1 MFFFMK
7 YRKKFDLDND
17 IINYLK
23 NMCFEIGKRYRFD
36 FDAVGNDSDLV
47 HIVAS
52 AEPKYSSSIL
62 MRIIKRI
69 TAKKSLQNILRSKK
83 LFGC

>member
-1 MFFFMK
+1 MK
-7 YRKKFDLDND
+7 YWKKFCLDND

-23 NMCFEIGKRYRFD
+23 NICFEIGKRYRFD
-36 FDAVGNDSDLV
+36 FDAVDTENDLV

-62 MRIIKRI
+62 MRIIKRS
-69 TAKKSLQNILRSKK
+69 TAKKYLKIL
-83 LFGC
+83 